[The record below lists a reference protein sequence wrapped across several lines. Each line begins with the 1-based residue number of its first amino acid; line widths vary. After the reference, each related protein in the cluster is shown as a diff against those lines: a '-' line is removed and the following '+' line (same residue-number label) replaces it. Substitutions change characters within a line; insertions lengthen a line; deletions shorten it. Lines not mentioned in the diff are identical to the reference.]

1 MAPILPQSTPIPST
15 MLASWQNMLNLL
27 AEILK
32 VPATMIM
39 RLHHHEFDVY
49 CTNTSSENPYRIG
62 MTEQLGK
69 GLYCET
75 VVNTRQ
81 ILIVTNAE
89 TDPLWK
95 DNPSME
101 FGMRAYCGIPLQWPN
116 GDLFGTLCATDRR
129 EHHFHATD
137 QQLIRAFRESI
148 EAQLKTLYQRETLL
162 QMNQDLHFKVRNK
175 MQSIASLN
183 QSLHQEIDK
192 RRAAEQQIEYQ
203 RSHDVGTGFLN
214 RSALEHQL
222 DELLTQLGDTCEL
235 AVLHIGF
242 ANVRQLQA
250 RLGYHLWDDVL
261 KQLRERIGPIID
273 AELIT
278 ARPTSTNLTLVL
290 KSTQLDAHLNL
301 LCHKLIHVGQAQF
314 QIEGVTVHLN
324 PYIGV
329 ALSRETHD
337 PQQLLSH
344 AVSSMIACKDS
355 GYKVFFHSPAIA
367 DDHARQNQLENYLL
381 HAVRNNDLMLYFQ
394 PKVSVKTQHWVGA
407 EALLRWKHPVL
418 GEFSNETLIHMAEQN
433 GLIFEV
439 GHFVLHQAL
448 KAASDWLS
456 ICPTFRIAINVSS
469 VQLKNSRFVEQIHD
483 LLTFYH
489 FPAHQLE
496 LEITESGLI
505 VDEPT
510 AIDILNRLHGLGV
523 TLSLDD
529 FGTGYASFQY
539 LKKFPFDGIK
549 IDKSFL
555 EQIEHSENDQE
566 IVRSMLHVAKKLKLK
581 VVAEGIETKQQ
592 EQFILEHGCDIGQ
605 GFLYGRPM
613 PSDAFE
619 QKLKQHAQGLPTQ
632 E

>member
-1 MAPILPQSTPIPST
+1 MAPILPQSIPIPST

-27 AEILK
+27 GEMLK
-32 VPATMIM
+32 VPATVIM
-39 RLHHHEFDVY
+39 RLRHHDLDVF
-49 CTNTSSENPYRIG
+49 CSNQGLDNPYRVG
-62 MTEQLGK
+62 MTERLGK

-75 VVNTRQ
+75 VINTRQ
-81 ILIVTNAE
+81 PLIVSNAE

-95 DNPSME
+95 ENPDME
-101 FGMRAYCGIPLQWPN
+101 HGMRAYCGVPLLWPN
-116 GDLFGTLCATDRR
+116 GDLFGTLCATDRK
-129 EHHFHATD
+129 EHHFLTLEK
-137 QQLIRAFRESI
+137 QLISTFRESI

-214 RSALEHQL
+214 RNALEQQIALQL
-222 DELLTQLGDTCEL
+222 NQLEENEEL
-235 AVLHIGF
+235 AVVHIGF
-242 ANVRQLQA
+242 ANARQLQA
-250 RLGYHLWDDVL
+250 RIGFHLWDDVL
-261 KQLRERIGPIID
+261 KQLRERLGPVTEG
-273 AELIT
+273 ELLT
-278 ARPTSTNLTLVL
+278 ARPNSTNLTLLL
-290 KSTQLDAHLNL
+290 KSKQLDGHLNQ
-301 LCHKLIHVGQAQF
+301 LCHRLIHAGQAQF
-314 QIEGVTVHLN
+314 IVEGLPLHLN

-329 ALSRETHD
+329 ALSRETRD
-337 PQQLLSH
+337 PQQLLRH
-344 AVSSMIACKDS
+344 AVSSMLACKDS
-355 GYKVFFHSPAIA
+355 GYKVFFHSPALA
-367 DDHARQNQLENYLL
+367 DNHARQNQLENYLL
-381 HAVRNNDLMLYFQ
+381 QAVRNNDLMLYFQ

-407 EALLRWKHPVL
+407 EALLRWKHPLL

-439 GHFVLHQAL
+439 GHFVLHHAI
-448 KAASDWLS
+448 KAASDWLT
-456 ICPTFRIAINVSS
+456 ICPTFHIAINISS
-469 VQLKNSRFVEQIHD
+469 VQLKNSRFVDQIRE
-483 LLTFYH
+483 LLTLYH

-510 AIDILNRLHGLGV
+510 ASDILNRLHTLGV
-523 TLSLDD
+523 ALSLDD

-555 EQIEHSENDQE
+555 EQIEHSESDQE
-566 IVRSMLHVAKKLKLK
+566 IVRSMLHVAKKLKLN
-581 VVAEGIETKQQ
+581 VVVEGIESPQQ

-613 PSDAFE
+613 PSDEFE
-619 QKLKQHAQGLPTQ
+619 QKLKSHTQ
-632 E
+632 PPHKPE